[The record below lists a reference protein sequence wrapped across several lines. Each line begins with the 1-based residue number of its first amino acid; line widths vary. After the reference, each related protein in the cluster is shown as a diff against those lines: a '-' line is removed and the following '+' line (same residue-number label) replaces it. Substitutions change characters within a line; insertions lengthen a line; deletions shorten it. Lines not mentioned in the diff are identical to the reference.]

1 MRLFGRKSDTAEN
14 TETSKPVGKLALT
27 TQARIHPD
35 DPRTKGHVT
44 TYQSSRGGW
53 FKPRN

>member
-1 MRLFGRKSDTAEN
+1 MPFFSRKKETAE
-14 TETSKPVGKLALT
+14 EPQPVGKLTLT

-53 FKPRN
+53 FKPRD

>member
-1 MRLFGRKSDTAEN
+1 MHLFRRKNETTAEDP
-14 TETSKPVGKLALT
+14 KPVGKLALT
-27 TQARIHPD
+27 TLARIHPD
-35 DPRTKGHVT
+35 DPRTKGHVR